1 MSTASVA
8 ICCDAMALTDRKEHP
23 EDHRKQ
29 GQVKRT
35 GFNAKNRSPSK
46 AENRMTEKTQSAGFR
61 FLTLDFAA

>member
-1 MSTASVA
+1 
-8 ICCDAMALTDRKEHP
+8 MALTERKERP

-29 GQVKRT
+29 GPVKRT
-35 GFNAKNRSPSK
+35 GLNAKTRSPSK